1 METIHVK
8 TVDPISQDLLVD
20 AAGRGID
27 LNWERHEKLQPQDG
41 FQRAGLSCPFGCLDG
56 PCRVDPFGHGADR
69 GSCGL
74 DRDGMVAATLLRLSL
89 SGALEA
95 LAGAAKNAP
104 TRSGPLGKAAGAA
117 AAKLGGGSVTPSE
130 AFAAAAALRRPGEA
144 PAALIERAL
153 RMGLLTL
160 GATNGTAAEGPCRA
174 GYGVLAGK
182 GAVIGVA
189 GTPPAGLAADLA
201 AADGVTVVSLGE
213 WIAADAGFLP
223 FACTSGEA
231 ELTLSSGRIDLVV
244 CGARSDPAIATL
256 CETLGVSVV
265 VANGKSDAAGIAAA
279 AKESHGS
286 GPPSAFAPE
295 AGAAGEGT
303 LYSAAALKKAVGG
316 SGLAL
321 IGGADSPAQPLGWIA
336 SEVAPALA
344 AADLSVAAWGD
355 AALWLLKAGQA
366 GPAIVAGPQ
375 TALSAGLLACV
386 RGVCFTGLKDC
397 RDVATALGLA
407 ALGLRVCVATPLPLW
422 GSKAVM
428 AGLSDALAGVGG
440 SLTHFATPPGA
451 NAILEWFTGDA

>member
-41 FQRAGLSCPFGCLDG
+41 FHRAGLSCPFGCLDG
-56 PCRVDPFGHGADR
+56 PCRIDPFGRGADR

-74 DRDGMVAATLLRLSL
+74 DRDAMVAATLLRLSL
-89 SGALEA
+89 SGAMEA
-95 LAGAAKNAP
+95 LAGAADSAP
-104 TRSGPLGKAAGAA
+104 VLSGPLGDA
-117 AAKLGGGSVTPSE
+117 AAKLGGGTVAASE
-130 AFAAAAALRRPGEA
+130 TFAAAAALRRPGEA
-144 PAALIERAL
+144 PAALIRRAL
-153 RMGLLTL
+153 RLGLLTL
-160 GATNGTAAEGPCRA
+160 GATDGTAAEGPCSA
-174 GYGVLAGK
+174 GYGVLAGTD
-182 GAVIGVA
+182 AVIGVT
-189 GTPPAGLAADLA
+189 GTPPAGLAAELA
-201 AADGVTVVSLGE
+201 AADGVKAVSLGE
-213 WIAADAGFLP
+213 WISAGAEFLP

-244 CGARSDPAIATL
+244 GAAGSDPAVAPL
-256 CETLGVSVV
+256 CAKLGVPF
-265 VANGKSDAAGIAAA
+265 VAAGGESDASEIAAA
-279 AKESHGS
+279 AKAARGS
-286 GPPSAFAPE
+286 RAPSAFAPD
-295 AGAAGEGT
+295 AGATGGGAMV
-303 LYSAAALKKAVGG
+303 SAAALKKAVGK

-336 SEVAPALA
+336 SEVAPALRA
-344 AADLSVAAWGD
+344 KDLSVAAWGD

-366 GPAIVAGPQ
+366 GSGVIAGPQ
-375 TALSAGLLACV
+375 TAIAADLLKSV

-397 RDVATALGLA
+397 RDVALALGLA

-428 AGLSDALAGVGG
+428 EGLSEALAGVGG

-451 NAILEWFTGDA
+451 NAILEWFTGGK